1 MNILLTVLIVIL
13 VIALIALVALY
24 FFGRKLESKQ
34 LEQKDALEAAKQTI
48 SILVIDKKRVKIKDS
63 GLPDIVYQQT
73 PWYLRQKF
81 KFLWPKTKLLNSSL
95 SRQKPRWLSVA
106 SISQKSRVPE
116 VGYLPLLQKRRDYYL
131 DLKNSQKGSEKITFF
146 TALF

>member
-48 SILVIDKKRVKIKDS
+48 SILVIDKKESK
-63 GLPDIVYQQT
+63 
-73 PWYLRQKF
+73 LRTLVCQILSINRLLGTCAVQKFLSSRQKLDQKF

-95 SRQKPRWLSVA
+95 SRQKPR
-106 SISQKSRVPE
+106 
-116 VGYLPLLQKRRDYYL
+116 
-131 DLKNSQKGSEKITFF
+131 
-146 TALF
+146 